1 LRSLGRFVVHN
12 ASEGSIMIGHII
24 GWIVV
29 GAIIGALARLLV
41 PGKDPM
47 SVPATIAMGMLGQLI
62 AGLIFWA
69 LFNAA
74 AGWIAGLIVTV
85 GLVLI
90 SRRTGIGRRST
101 V

>member
-1 LRSLGRFVVHN
+1 
-12 ASEGSIMIGHII
+12 MIGHII

-29 GAIIGALARLLV
+29 GGILGALARLLV

-47 SVPATIAMGMLGQLI
+47 SVPATIVMGILGQVI
-62 AGLIFWA
+62 AGVIFWA
-69 LFNAA
+69 LFGVV
-74 AGWIAGLIVTV
+74 AGWFLGLAATI

-90 SRRTGIGRRST
+90 SRRTGIGRRSN

>member
-1 LRSLGRFVVHN
+1 
-12 ASEGSIMIGHII
+12 MIGHII
-24 GWIVV
+24 GWIIV
-29 GAIIGALARLLV
+29 GGILGALARLLV

-47 SVPATIAMGMLGQLI
+47 SVPATIIMGVLGQLI
-62 AGLIFWA
+62 AGIIFWA
-69 LFNAA
+69 LFGVV
-74 AGWIAGLIVTV
+74 AGWLLGLLVTI

>member
-1 LRSLGRFVVHN
+1 
-12 ASEGSIMIGHII
+12 MIGHII
-24 GWIVV
+24 GWIIV
-29 GAIIGALARLLV
+29 GGVLGALARLLV

-47 SVPATIAMGMLGQLI
+47 SIPATILMGILGQVI
-62 AGLIFWA
+62 AGVIFWA
-69 LFNAA
+69 LFGVV
-74 AGWIAGLIVTV
+74 AGWFLGLLVTI

>member
-1 LRSLGRFVVHN
+1 
-12 ASEGSIMIGHII
+12 MIGHII

-29 GAIIGALARLLV
+29 GGILGALARLLV

-47 SVPATIAMGMLGQLI
+47 SVPATIVMGILGQVI
-62 AGLIFWA
+62 AGVIFWA
-69 LFNAA
+69 LFGVV
-74 AGWIAGLIVTV
+74 AGWLLGLLATI

>member
-1 LRSLGRFVVHN
+1 
-12 ASEGSIMIGHII
+12 MIGHII

-29 GAIIGALARLLV
+29 GAILGALARLLV

-47 SVPATIAMGMLGQLI
+47 SIPATIIMGVLGQLI
-62 AGLIFWA
+62 TI
-69 LFNAA
+69 
-74 AGWIAGLIVTV
+74 